1 MSERLGKMLTC
12 DRCGSF
18 VFLHYIGKKDFNGGV
33 TLSVDFEDPPKGWG
47 YGDKILSEN
56 DLDNISKCTTT
67 KRLCPDCYKE
77 YCCMIRKFYDK
88 DTIAKSVRERSTVNG
103 A

>member
-18 VFLHYIGKKDFNGGV
+18 VFLNYIGTQEFDGGYTQV
-33 TLSVDFEDPPKGWG
+33 ANFEDPPKGWG
-47 YGDKILSEN
+47 YGDKLLSAT

-77 YCCMIRKFYDK
+77 YCYMIREFYDK
-88 DTIAKSVRERSTVNG
+88 DTVTKSIKERNTHYEP
-103 A
+103 